1 LTPADKNESREAEPD
16 GAAKRGISGLVA
28 GFVALVLLIGGAVSA
43 VFYFNRPSGADEFGS
58 QAQRAFE
65 QGLYGRSLR
74 LAEKAWE
81 IEPSNTIAVL
91 AAESAQNLNQPG
103 DALKW
108 YRQLEDDGSP
118 EYAAGVAAQGELC
131 QLAGRVTEAER
142 CLKKGLES
150 DPTSP
155 DLNRQLANL
164 LTAEGRRWEASQYFF
179 AALKADA
186 LEEVVPLN
194 DALMLANFEAP
205 FEDTPTIQAALAAV
219 PDDPLPSLGTVHTR
233 YVFDKFSEG
242 IGICE
247 TVIARHPDN
256 VQAHVWLGRGL
267 TGAGQMDKVPAWN
280 AALPQS
286 ADAVPGVWHI
296 RGVWAAKNNQLEAAA
311 RCFWEALKIE
321 PNYIAANYQ
330 LGLALVELDRSED
343 AEPFIARHSML
354 SDYNQITHPMYTEG
368 PRKDSLLRLIEL
380 SKKMGRPWEQ
390 LVWSQVLIQFAQKD
404 SDAES
409 VATWSR
415 EYRELF
421 ASIVDDQPARNLAD
435 KNPAAGIDL
444 KQYPR
449 PDWSKGG
456 TSAAADPAVTTTTS
470 PIRFEDIASEVGLDF
485 TYFNGAEAGT
495 AGIRIFETTGGG
507 VASVDY
513 DMDGW
518 SDIYFTQGSVWPA
531 DPKTGFRDKFFRNG
545 GGDTVA
551 DVTKVAGL
559 GDANYSQGISCG
571 DFDDDG
577 FPDLYIANIGRNRL
591 FHNNGDGTFTE
602 ASGGFENIPSS
613 WTTSALMADLNGDGF
628 ADVYDVNYLGGTD
641 IFDRLCGA
649 EVQRVCA
656 PSAFAGELDTLYLS
670 NGDGTFTNATSSS
683 GLDQVK
689 GKGLGIIAAD
699 FDSIGRLSLFVAN
712 DGIANHYFTSEGSGL
727 ELKLIE
733 QGLERGVA
741 LDYDSR
747 GQACMG
753 VAVGDYDGNQKLDLF
768 VTNYYD
774 DSNTLYAMLS
784 AGNFFEDRTRDA
796 KLRTPSFQFLGFGTQ
811 FMDADLDGWPDLVL
825 TNGHVD
831 DFSHEN
837 IPFRMRPQFYRNVG
851 GTFAEV
857 IPPPDADYMNKQQ
870 LGRGLSRLDFD
881 RDGRMDFA
889 VSHLDTAA
897 ALSRNVT
904 PKTGH
909 HLTICLSSIASAR
922 DAIGTSVTIEAGQRT
937 ITKQLTAGDGYQAT
951 NERTLNFGLG
961 DAKVI
966 EKLTVKWPSGFQQTF
981 TDVPVDVELAIVE
994 RCLNP
999 LRLPR

>member
-1 LTPADKNESREAEPD
+1 MTPADNNEIRDAD
-16 GAAKRGISGLVA
+16 GQAKRGISGLIG
-28 GFVALVLLIGGAVSA
+28 GFLALVILIAGAVVA
-43 VFYFNRPSGADEFGS
+43 VFYFNRPSEADELGA
-58 QAQRAFE
+58 QAQVAFE
-65 QGLYGRSLR
+65 QGLYPRSLR

-81 IEPSNTIAVL
+81 IRPSNAIAAL
-91 AAESAQNLNQPG
+91 AAESAQNLNQP
-103 DALKW
+103 DAALKW

-118 EYAAGVAAQGELC
+118 EYASGVAAQGELC
-131 QLAGRVTEAER
+131 RLAGRVTEAEQ

-150 DPTSP
+150 DPDSP

-164 LTAEGRRWEASQYFF
+164 LTAEGRRWEASKYFF
-179 AALKADA
+179 AALHADA
-186 LEEVVPLN
+186 LEEVVPLD

-205 FEDTPTIQAALAAV
+205 FEDAPTVQAALAAV

-247 TVIARHPDN
+247 TVIARHPEN

-280 AALPQS
+280 AALPQD
-286 ADAVPGVWHI
+286 ADAVPGVWHV
-296 RGVWAAKNNQLEAAA
+296 RGLWAAKNQQPEAAA

-330 LGLALVELDRSED
+330 LGLALVALERKED
-343 AEPFIARHSML
+343 AQPFFDRHSML

-380 SKKMGRPWEQ
+380 CKKMGRQWEQ

-409 VATWSR
+409 VAAWSR
-415 EYRELF
+415 EYRELS
-421 ASIVDDQPARNLAD
+421 ASIADAQPVRNLDD

-444 KQYPR
+444 QQYPR
-449 PDWSKGG
+449 PDWSRSG
-456 TSAAADPAVTTTTS
+456 TSAPDPAVTSTAS

-507 VASVDY
+507 VASIDY
-513 DMDGW
+513 DLDGW

-531 DPKTGFRDKFFRNG
+531 DSKTGLRDKFFRNG
-545 GGDTVA
+545 GGSAVE
-551 DVTKVAGL
+551 DVTELAGL

-591 FHNNGDGTFTE
+591 FRNNGDGTFTE
-602 ASGGFENIPSS
+602 VSDGFENIPSS
-613 WTTSALMADLNGDGF
+613 WTTSAVMADLNGDGF
-628 ADVYDVNYLGGTD
+628 TDFYDVNYLGGTD

-670 NGDGTFTNATSSS
+670 NGDGTFANATSSS
-683 GLDQVK
+683 GLDEVK

-699 FDSIGRLSLFVAN
+699 FDGIGRLSLFVAN
-712 DGIANHYFTSEGSGL
+712 DGIANHYFTSEGSGS
-727 ELKLIE
+727 ELKLVE

-741 LDYDSR
+741 FDYDSR

-784 AGNFFEDRTRDA
+784 AGDFFEDRTRDA

-811 FMDADLDGWPDLVL
+811 FMDADLDGWPDIVL

-831 DFSHEN
+831 DFSHEGV
-837 IPFRMRPQFYRNVG
+837 PFRMRPQFYRNVG
-851 GTFAEV
+851 GKFVEV
-857 IPPPDADYMNKQQ
+857 IPPADADYMNKQQ

-881 RDGRMDFA
+881 RDGRVDFA
-889 VSHLDTAA
+889 VSHLDTPA
-897 ALSRNVT
+897 ALSQNVT

-909 HLTICLSSIASAR
+909 HLTLRLISVASAR
-922 DAIGTSVTIEAGQRT
+922 DAIGASVIIETGKRT

-961 DAKVI
+961 DAEVI
-966 EKLTVKWPSGFQQTF
+966 DKLTVKWPSGFQQTF
-981 TDVPVDVELAIVE
+981 TKVPVDVEIAIVE
-994 RCLNP
+994 RRLSP
-999 LRLPR
+999 LQLPR